1 MSGVRDKN
9 RVDSDMIEIA
19 LLAYPGAQQ
28 AAILGMTDLLVAANR
43 VAAALPPEA
52 HRSGLIVSHWAT
64 AEATGRLER
73 VYSSAPC
80 NTHPSICILPPALNG
95 PHEDANPSLRNWLL
109 ERHANGAVLASICS
123 GAFVLGD
130 TGLFDN
136 RNVTTHWTYED
147 RFRSRFPLARVD
159 TDRIVIDD
167 GDVITAGGV
176 MAWTDLCLT
185 IIARFLGD
193 AVMMEVARG
202 FLIDPPGREQSY
214 YSGFNP
220 HVGHRDEA
228 ILKVQG
234 FLEDS
239 EGRIVD
245 VPSLAAQAG
254 LEDRTFLRRFQKA
267 TGYTT
272 TEYWQRLRVSNAKT
286 KLRDTRLAID
296 QIGWEVGY
304 TDPSAFRKVF
314 HRIVG
319 LSPSDYRRRFA
330 TAGKALATS

>member
-1 MSGVRDKN
+1 MSGDSDKN
-9 RVDSDMIEIA
+9 RVRNDMMEIA
-19 LLAYPGAQQ
+19 LLAYRGAQQ
-28 AAILGMTDLLVAANR
+28 AAILGMTDLLIAADR
-43 VAAALPPEA
+43 IAASLPAQA
-52 HRSGLIVSHWAT
+52 HRSRLVVSHWA
-64 AEATGRLER
+64 AAKATGRLER

-80 NTHPSICILPPALNG
+80 STDPSICILPPALDG
-95 PHEDANPSLRNWLL
+95 PHDDRDPDIKSWLL
-109 ERHANGAVLASICS
+109 ERHAEGAVLASICS

-136 RNVTTHWTYED
+136 RTVTTHWTYED
-147 RFRSRFPLARVD
+147 RFRSRFPLARVE

-167 GDVITAGGV
+167 GDIITAGGV

-185 IIARFLGD
+185 IIARFMGD
-193 AVMMEVARG
+193 AVMIEVARG

-214 YSGFNP
+214 YSGFSP
-220 HVGHRDEA
+220 HVGHKDEA
-228 ILKVQG
+228 ILKVQE
-234 FLEDS
+234 FLES
-239 EGRIVD
+239 NKGKTVN
-245 VPSLAAQAG
+245 VAALAAQAS
-254 LEDRTFLRRFQKA
+254 LEERTLLRRFQKA

-296 QIGWEVGY
+296 QIGWDVGY

-330 TAGKALATS
+330 TAVKTVA

>member
-1 MSGVRDKN
+1 
-9 RVDSDMIEIA
+9 MIEIA
-19 LLAYPGAQQ
+19 LVAYLGAQQ
-28 AAILGMTDLLVAANR
+28 AAILGMTDLFVTADR
-43 VAAALPPEA
+43 IAAALPTQA
-52 HRSGLIVSHWAT
+52 NGARLLVSHWGAAGT
-64 AEATGRLER
+64 TGRLER
-73 VYSSAPC
+73 IYCSGPC
-80 NTHPSICILPPALNG
+80 STDPSICILPPALDG
-95 PHEDANPSLRNWLL
+95 PHEATDSDMKGWLL
-109 ERHANGAVLASICS
+109 ERHADGAVLASICS

-136 RNVTTHWTYED
+136 RSVTTHWTYED

-185 IIARFLGD
+185 IIARFMGD
-193 AVMMEVARG
+193 AVMIEVARG

-214 YSGFNP
+214 YSGFSP
-220 HVGHRDEA
+220 HVGHKDEA
-228 ILKVQG
+228 ILKVQD
-234 FLEDS
+234 FLEHS
-239 EGRIVD
+239 EGKIVD
-245 VPSLAAQAG
+245 VPTLAAQAS
-254 LEDRTFLRRFQKA
+254 LEERTLLRRFQKA

-272 TEYWQRLRVSNAKT
+272 TEYWQRLRVSNAKV
-286 KLRDTRLAID
+286 KLRGTRLAID
-296 QIGWEVGY
+296 QIGWDVGY

-330 TAGKALATS
+330 TANRSAA